1 MKHETVTYQNS
12 ERERRRSYR
21 LNDGIGLSYKII
33 AREELPQA
41 LAQFDAVHAQL
52 ELNDHFSQEKEVHL
66 PLFKQIERTYP
77 AVASYLRF
85 LENKIDVLANH
96 LSMSNHTLP
105 NIPSHDVSLSAH
117 GIRFFAERFIPSNCQ
132 MELRLLLFPSCVS
145 LIIYATVVSCTKLDQ
160 SDTQQA
166 YAITAEF
173 SHIHESDKEVLVK
186 HIHEKQML
194 ALREKTGSQH
204 T

>member
-1 MKHETVTYQNS
+1 MKHETVEYQNS

-21 LNDGIGLSYKII
+21 LNDGVGLSYKII

-52 ELNDHFSQEKEVHL
+52 ELNDHFNQEKEVHL

-96 LSMSNHTLP
+96 LSMSPHTSP
-105 NIPSHDVSLSAH
+105 DTPSHDVSLSAH
-117 GIRFFAERFIPSNCQ
+117 GIRFLGDRFIPSNSHL
-132 MELRLLLFPSCVS
+132 ELRLQLFPACVS
-145 LIIYATVVSCTKLDQ
+145 LIIHATVVSCNKLDQ
-160 SDTQQA
+160 ADPQRA
-166 YAITAEF
+166 YGVTAEF

-194 ALREKTGSQH
+194 ALREKTGSH
-204 T
+204 NA

>member
-1 MKHETVTYQNS
+1 MKRETVEYQRS

-21 LNDGIGLSYKII
+21 LNDSIGLSYKII

-41 LAQFDAVHAQL
+41 LAQFDAIHAQL
-52 ELNDHFSQEKEVHL
+52 GLHNHFNQEKEAQL
-66 PLFKQIERTYP
+66 PRLKQIERTQP

-96 LSMSNHTLP
+96 LSMSNHAAPRT
-105 NIPSHDVSLSAH
+105 PSHDVSLSAH
-117 GIRFFAERFIPSNCQ
+117 GIRFLGDRFIPSNSHL
-132 MELRLLLFPSCVS
+132 ELRLQLFPSRVS
-145 LIIYATVVSCTKLDQ
+145 LIIFATVVSCNKLDHP
-160 SDTQQA
+160 DPQQA

-173 SHIHESDKEVLVK
+173 SHIHESDTEVIVK

-194 ALREKTGSQH
+194 ALRNKPQSQH
-204 T
+204 G